1 LEDKNLTCRQCG
13 TEFLFTK
20 GEQDFYKQKDLN
32 LPGRCPECRS
42 AKRIQSQGLICSHCK
57 TELAKEASIY
67 CTACLASVHLES
79 ELAIRQGQKVT
90 DEAQS
95 KLRDSESR
103 EAELAKLLSQNEHLV
118 AELEKKVR
126 IVSQDLETV
135 NQELERVNQFHS
147 DLQGIHPSLDGIQ
160 AQLEALEHGQNKINQ
175 RMLQLVEKIHEIN
188 QNTGILDIIKRNF
201 RRYGNQRI

>member
-1 LEDKNLTCRQCG
+1 LEDKHLTCRQCG
-13 TEFLFTK
+13 REFVFTK
-20 GEQDFYKQKDLN
+20 GEQDFYQQKDLN

-42 AKRIQSQGLICSHCK
+42 AKRIQRERLICSQCK

-79 ELAIRQGQKVT
+79 ELEIKQGQKVT

-95 KLRDSESR
+95 KLQNSEAR
-103 EAELAKLLSQNEHLV
+103 EAELAQSLSQKEHLV

-126 IVSQDLETV
+126 SIGQELETM
-135 NQELERVNQFHS
+135 NQELERVHQFHS
-147 DLQGIHPSLDGIQ
+147 DLQWIHPSLDGIQ

-175 RMLQLVEKIHEIN
+175 RMLQLVEKIHEVN
-188 QNTGILDIIKRNF
+188 QNTGILEIIKRSF
-201 RRYGNQRI
+201 RRYGNQRV